1 MYFEKTVVPG
11 FRKPEDILFPVT
23 TERVPGVWG
32 HEQEHPGDKFQANL
46 IESFGILTP
55 KALLISSHSQ
65 GDTSTK
71 SLSHHQPRKPGFIFY
86 DRSPHPAGER
96 SCTGLEEFLTQIFN
110 INTRNGN
117 SKASSRIQT
126 ITYGLQEPPPS
137 TRMTP
142 RFTSFLKSP
151 PGSGPR
157 PPTIFNIHN

>member
-1 MYFEKTVVPG
+1 MTNGGKHVGKKKCWEPCWFCSTRWSQNDSRCLNTVYFEKTVVPG

-71 SLSHHQPRKPGFIFY
+71 SLSHHQPRKPGFICY

-96 SCTGLEEFLTQIFN
+96 SCAGLEEFLTQIFN

-117 SKASSRIQT
+117 SKASSGIQT
-126 ITYGLQEPPPS
+126 IT
-137 TRMTP
+137 
-142 RFTSFLKSP
+142 
-151 PGSGPR
+151 
-157 PPTIFNIHN
+157 

>member
-1 MYFEKTVVPG
+1 MTNGGKHVGNQARRKRWEPCWFCSTRWSQNDSRCLNTVYFEKTVVPG
-11 FRKPEDILFPVT
+11 FRKPEDMFPVT

-55 KALLISSHSQ
+55 NALLISSHSQ

-71 SLSHHQPRKPGFIFY
+71 SLSHHQPRKPGFVCY

-96 SCTGLEEFLTQIFN
+96 SCAGLEEFLTQIFN

-117 SKASSRIQT
+117 SKASSGIQT
-126 ITYGLQEPPPS
+126 IT
-137 TRMTP
+137 
-142 RFTSFLKSP
+142 
-151 PGSGPR
+151 
-157 PPTIFNIHN
+157 